1 MILLKEIVYKV
12 AIEAV
17 KGSTDIAVNKMEFDS
32 RNIGANDIFVAIRG
46 TVSNGHEIGRAHV

>member
-32 RNIGANDIFVAIRG
+32 RNIGANDIFVLFEELFLMVTIL
-46 TVSNGHEIGRAHV
+46 